1 MKLSF
6 SCTRTELFNF
16 ILIFLSSFKSFT
28 SDALLIL
35 NGSNLSVDMPTDLK
49 KAYIIQLL
57 LLGHLLVLPN

>member
-1 MKLSF
+1 MKVSF

-16 ILIFLSSFKSFT
+16 ILIFLSSFKYFT
-28 SDALLIL
+28 SGALLIL